1 MRPTLI
7 VGSISAL
14 SLAFLLGLGLGKGVV
29 AQQPGQAAPTQSS
42 GVTTNNTATMDLG
55 PEIEGMTGRQLRLRV
70 ITVAPGGVFAVHNH
84 RDRPTVEF
92 VLSGSATEFR
102 GGAQRGYREGEA
114 VLSDKDTTHW
124 WRNDGSTP
132 VVFVAADVFRPQ

>member
-1 MRPTLI
+1 
-7 VGSISAL
+7 
-14 SLAFLLGLGLGKGVV
+14 
-29 AQQPGQAAPTQSS
+29 
-42 GVTTNNTATMDLG
+42 MDLG
-55 PEIEGMTGRQLRLRV
+55 PEIEGMAGRQLRLRV
-70 ITVAPGGVFAVHNH
+70 ITMAPGGLFAEHNH

-102 GGAQRGYREGEA
+102 GSAQQVVREGESI
-114 VLSDKDTTHW
+114 LSDRNTTHW